1 MRILLI
7 THYFAP
13 ENAAPQR
20 RWDGIGAELVKAG
33 HELHVLC
40 PPPHYP
46 SGRVRAGYRKRYR
59 PGSWQTTCYG
69 ATVHRVAYM
78 PHGLSMVSRT
88 IDHLVAGAD
97 SIRRALKLFSRRK
110 PDVIITTAPGI
121 PSIFVGRVLGTLWK
135 RPVIVEM
142 RDAWPDLV
150 THVPGLVREGG
161 SRALVKRLIHELI
174 TGGQRGGAG
183 IVTTTS
189 RFADVLAERGM
200 HQPVV
205 IRNGASLAQHRTILP
220 RSVTEDSKQRELRAV
235 YVGNLGRSQGLDV
248 VLMAAA
254 KLRDEGLQVRL
265 RLVGRGAEA
274 ARLAE
279 LNALLG
285 SPAELVGPVPA
296 SQVGIHYAWADT
308 TIVSLKDWEPFEW
321 TVPSKLYEL
330 LAVGRHITCLLGG
343 EGAQIVRETNAGD
356 VVDPGDVEG
365 LVELWRGLLTQPQRL
380 ERSGAGRQWVS
391 EHVEFERL
399 GAKYL
404 ALIEQVAA
412 TSRAS

>member
-46 SGRVRAGYRKRYR
+46 SGRVREGYRKRYR
-59 PGSWQTTCYG
+59 PGSWQITCYG
-69 ATVHRVAYM
+69 ATVHRVAYL
-78 PHGLSMVSRT
+78 PHGLSMVSRA
-88 IDHLVAGAD
+88 IDHFVAGVD
-97 SIRRALKLFSRRK
+97 SIRRALMLFSRRK

-121 PSIFVGRVLGTLWK
+121 PSIFVGRVLGKLWK

-150 THVPGLVREGG
+150 THVPGLVQEGG
-161 SRALVKRLIHELI
+161 PRAVVKRLIHELI
-174 TGGQRGGAG
+174 TGGQRGSSG

-189 RFADVLAERGM
+189 RFADVLAQRGL
-200 HQPVV
+200 HQPTV
-205 IRNGASLAQHRTILP
+205 IRNGASLALHRAIPP
-220 RSVTEDSKQRELRAV
+220 REIPQGDEPRELRAV

-254 KLRDEGLQVRL
+254 KLRDEGLPVRV

-274 ARLAE
+274 ARLAK
-279 LNALLG
+279 LNTLLG

-356 VVDPGDVEG
+356 VVTPGDVDG
-365 LVELWRGLLTQPQRL
+365 LVTLWRGLFEEPERL
-380 ERSGAGRQWVS
+380 ARSEEGRRWVS

-404 ALIEQVAA
+404 ELIEQVAA
-412 TSRAS
+412 ETKVS

>member
-88 IDHLVAGAD
+88 IDHLVAGVD

-380 ERSGAGRQWVS
+380 ERSGEGRQWVS